1 MDRIDMFVREKDPD
15 GRREILE
22 FLENMGYKL
31 DEEEPRTRQEIIGAV
46 LPITVDSK
54 NKEYRM
60 MGNVTCAA
68 AAVSSGRMITKEKF
82 FEQF

>member
-1 MDRIDMFVREKDPD
+1 MDRIDIFVREKEPD

-22 FLENMGYKL
+22 FLENMGYGL

-46 LPITVDSK
+46 LPIMVDSK

-68 AAVSSGRMITKEKF
+68 AAVSSGRMITKEELFK
-82 FEQF
+82 QF

>member
-1 MDRIDMFVREKDPD
+1 MDRIDIFVREKDPD
-15 GRREILE
+15 GRRKILE
-22 FLENMGYKL
+22 FLENKGYRM
-31 DEEEPRTRQEIIGAV
+31 DVEEPRTRQEIIGSV
-46 LPITVDSK
+46 LPITVDRK

-68 AAVSSGRMITKEKF
+68 AAVSSGRMITKEEF

>member
-1 MDRIDMFVREKDPD
+1 MDRIDIYVREKDPD

-22 FLENMGYKL
+22 FLENMGYRL
-31 DEEEPRTRQEIIGAV
+31 DEEEPRTRQEIIESV
-46 LPITVDSK
+46 LPITVDRK

-68 AAVSSGRMITKEKF
+68 AAVSSGRMITKEEF

>member
-22 FLENMGYKL
+22 FLENMGYRL
-31 DEEEPRTRQEIIGAV
+31 DEEEPRTRQEIIESV
-46 LPITVDSK
+46 LPITVDRK

-68 AAVSSGRMITKEKF
+68 AAVSSGRMITKEEF

>member
-1 MDRIDMFVREKDPD
+1 MDRIDIFVREKDPD

-22 FLENMGYKL
+22 FLENMGYRL
-31 DEEEPRTRQEIIGAV
+31 DEEEPRTRQEIIESV
-46 LPITVDSK
+46 LPITVDRK

-68 AAVSSGRMITKEKF
+68 AAVSSGRMITKEEF